1 MTTVANTAIATPA
14 IEDVQNRLDTRQIV
28 IQKVGIKSIKH
39 PIYFQNVDGHKQHT
53 IATFDLAVNLAA
65 HLKGTHM
72 SRFVELIHELNGQFG
87 VVELQN
93 LLKKMLT
100 KMQAEQGY
108 IDVSFPYFRT
118 KQAPVSQVSSSLD
131 YQVTLHGEIHH
142 GITAIQYTV
151 VVPVTSLCPCSKEI
165 SAYGAHNQRSHITL
179 KVASQQPLC
188 LDKLI
193 GMVESQGS
201 CELYATLKRSDE
213 KYITEKAYENPKF
226 VEDIVRDVALELSKD
241 LRILSFSVE
250 AENFESI
257 HNHSAYAKVVSE

>member
-142 GITAIQYTV
+142 GITAIQYL
-151 VVPVTSLCPCSKEI
+151 SLI
-165 SAYGAHNQRSHITL
+165 HI
-179 KVASQQPLC
+179 
-188 LDKLI
+188 
-193 GMVESQGS
+193 
-201 CELYATLKRSDE
+201 
-213 KYITEKAYENPKF
+213 
-226 VEDIVRDVALELSKD
+226 
-241 LRILSFSVE
+241 
-250 AENFESI
+250 
-257 HNHSAYAKVVSE
+257 